1 MPSQKR
7 GRKRPPNGD
16 TVSSPDDDMP
26 TWLSILIITTI
37 FALVI
42 LASHI

>member
-1 MPSQKR
+1 MTPR
-7 GRKRPPNGD
+7 H
-16 TVSSPDDDMP
+16 PDDDMP

-42 LASHI
+42 LAGHL

>member
-1 MPSQKR
+1 MTR
-7 GRKRPPNGD
+7 H
-16 TVSSPDDDMP
+16 SPDDDMP

>member
-1 MPSQKR
+1 MTPR
-7 GRKRPPNGD
+7 H
-16 TVSSPDDDMP
+16 PDDDMP

-42 LASHI
+42 LASHS

>member
-1 MPSQKR
+1 MTP
-7 GRKRPPNGD
+7 
-16 TVSSPDDDMP
+16 PDDDMP

-37 FALVI
+37 LALVI

>member
-1 MPSQKR
+1 MTR
-7 GRKRPPNGD
+7 HH
-16 TVSSPDDDMP
+16 PDDDMP

-42 LASHI
+42 LASHL

>member
-1 MPSQKR
+1 MTR
-7 GRKRPPNGD
+7 HR
-16 TVSSPDDDMP
+16 PDDDIP
-26 TWLSILIITTI
+26 KWLSILIITTI

>member
-7 GRKRPPNGD
+7 GRKLPQNGG
-16 TVSSPDDDMP
+16 TVPSPDDDMP

-42 LASHI
+42 LASHL

>member
-1 MPSQKR
+1 MTP
-7 GRKRPPNGD
+7 
-16 TVSSPDDDMP
+16 PDDDMP

-42 LASHI
+42 MASHL

>member
-1 MPSQKR
+1 MTPHQ
-7 GRKRPPNGD
+7 
-16 TVSSPDDDMP
+16 PDDDMP

-37 FALVI
+37 LALVI

>member
-1 MPSQKR
+1 MTQ
-7 GRKRPPNGD
+7 
-16 TVSSPDDDMP
+16 PDDDMP

-42 LASHI
+42 LAGHL

>member
-1 MPSQKR
+1 MTPHQ
-7 GRKRPPNGD
+7 
-16 TVSSPDDDMP
+16 PDDDMP

-37 FALVI
+37 IALVI

>member
-1 MPSQKR
+1 MTQ
-7 GRKRPPNGD
+7 
-16 TVSSPDDDMP
+16 PDDDMP

-37 FALVI
+37 LALAI

>member
-1 MPSQKR
+1 MTQ
-7 GRKRPPNGD
+7 
-16 TVSSPDDDMP
+16 PDDDLP

-42 LASHI
+42 LAGSL